1 MIRGSSTHTQEG
13 QPVGAVARF
22 WNNNGTIDDNA
33 AIFLVGRIT
42 PNIGAFMEGT
52 YDGVENKGVL
62 DNSDIR
68 FQIISKS
75 PYDFC
80 RLVYGINLN
89 SSVRI

>member
-1 MIRGSSTHTQEG
+1 MSGMIRGSSTHTQEG

-22 WNNNGTIDDNA
+22 WKNNGTIDDNA

-52 YDGVENKGVL
+52 YDGGENKGVW

-68 FQIISKS
+68 FADHFEVSI
-75 PYDFC
+75 
-80 RLVYGINLN
+80 
-89 SSVRI
+89 